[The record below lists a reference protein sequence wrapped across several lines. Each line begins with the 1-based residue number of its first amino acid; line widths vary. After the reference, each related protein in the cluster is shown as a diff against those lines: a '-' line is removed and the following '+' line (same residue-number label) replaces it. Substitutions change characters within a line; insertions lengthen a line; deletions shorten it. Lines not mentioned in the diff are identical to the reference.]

1 MKKKLI
7 ILTVLIASLALVMG
21 GCQSGTAE
29 KTQEQA
35 LQSELTPTPTANPIS
50 VVTTEYT
57 VTDSQGTEVTFEEA
71 PSTVVSLA
79 PNITEIIFAIGAE
92 DKLVARTDWCNY
104 PETVFDYASVGNI
117 DQPDVE
123 KIIEL
128 DPDVVILTEMT
139 MQELAL
145 QIKDAGI
152 PIVVVD
158 EEDSFNGAFGCIR
171 IVGET
176 LGLNDKAAEVVTS
189 MTEEIDAV
197 KAIVADAEKKSVYY
211 VMGYGEYGDFTAGKG
226 TFISEMISAAGGIN
240 VADDTEGWAYDVEK
254 LVEHNPDVLLLSMWA
269 PAEGLKDATGYK
281 ALTAVAEG
289 KTYTLNDDSL
299 QRLGPR
305 IGEAFAEM
313 AKSIHPSLF
322 E

>member
-1 MKKKLI
+1 MKKTLI
-7 ILTVLIASLALVMG
+7 ILTVLIASLALIMG
-21 GCQSGTAE
+21 GCQSDTSEATPAPSLE
-29 KTQEQA
+29 SSQA
-35 LQSELTPTPTANPIS
+35 PE
-50 VVTTEYT
+50 VTTEYT
-57 VTDSQGTEVTFEEA
+57 VTDSQGTVVTFEEA

-92 DKLVARTDWCNY
+92 DKLVGRTDWCNY

-128 DPDVVILTEMT
+128 NPDVVILTEMT

-145 QIKDAGI
+145 QLRDAGI
-152 PIVVVD
+152 PIIVVD
-158 EEDSFNGAFGCIR
+158 EEDSFEGAYGCIR

-176 LGLNDKAAEVVTS
+176 LGLSEKADDVIFALTK
-189 MTEEIDAV
+189 EIESVKTAV
-197 KAIVADAEKKSVYY
+197 IGLEKKTVYY

-226 TFISEMISAAGGIN
+226 TFISEMIAAAGGIN
-240 VADDTEGWAYDVEK
+240 VADDTEGWAYDIEK
-254 LVEHNPDVLLLSMWA
+254 LVEHNPDLLLLSMWA
-269 PAEGLKDATGYK
+269 PAEGLTEATGYK
-281 ALTAVAEG
+281 ALTAVIEG
-289 KTYTLNDDSL
+289 KVYTLDDDSL

-305 IGEAFAEM
+305 LGEAFAEM
-313 AKSIHPSLF
+313 AKAIHPDLF